1 MCSLHNS
8 KGFTLVEVLVAIT
21 ILSIGLLGMAGLT
34 TSVMRGNSVSNRMTA
49 AITLSQEKMENI
61 RGLGY
66 SGTPKTD
73 TTATEDY
80 DSIPD
85 YPLYKRVT
93 ITDVDNPAPGMKMV
107 TVTAYWSSDVHS
119 TSFTT
124 ILAE

>member
-1 MCSLHNS
+1 MCSLQDS

-21 ILSIGLLGMAGLT
+21 VLSIGLLGMAGLT
-34 TSVMRGNSVSNRMTA
+34 TSVMRGNSVSNRMTT
-49 AITLSQEKMENI
+49 AITLSQDKMEDI
-61 RGLGY
+61 RRLGH

-73 TTATEDY
+73 TTVTEDY

-93 ITDVDNPAPGMKMV
+93 ITDVGKPAPDMKMV
-107 TVTAYWSSDVHS
+107 TVTVYWKSDVHS